1 MSRLGAQAGQAGR
14 FRSDAPANKPLE
26 WVRATG
32 ICAAKVRNVSRLGS
46 QRPTWAPSLVF
57 PTAILVLLTALRR
70 WKRSLEIHCGL
81 QPLID
86 FTQKLRRQSAD
97 PFGHLGPVQRGHLM
111 ADGEAR
117 LG

>member
-1 MSRLGAQAGQAGR
+1 MGR
-14 FRSDAPANKPLE
+14 
-26 WVRATG
+26 VRVRYGRHFKSSWQVT
-32 ICAAKVRNVSRLGS
+32 AAAFESYLRS